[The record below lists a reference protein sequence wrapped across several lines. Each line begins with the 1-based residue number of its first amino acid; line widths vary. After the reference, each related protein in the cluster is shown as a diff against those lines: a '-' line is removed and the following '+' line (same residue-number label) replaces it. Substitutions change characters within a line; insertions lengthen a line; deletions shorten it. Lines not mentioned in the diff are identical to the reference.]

1 MSDHRF
7 DATETMWSFM
17 HDPSFVR
24 LIAGP
29 VGSGKSVC
37 CSHELLRLAIGQA
50 PNADGVRKSRAAIIR
65 NTSDQLK
72 TTTWRTIA
80 DWFPPGVWGHY
91 KASERTY
98 YINFGLNDGTRVS
111 SEWLLLP
118 LDTPDDVRKVL
129 SLELTYAWLNEVR
142 EIRSEIIDGVLMR
155 LRRYP
160 SAKDGGATRSCA
172 VMDTNMPDQDTPMF
186 SKMEEPPSN
195 WAVFRQP
202 PAILSFEE
210 YTQQEGTEP
219 PPEEGVE
226 DPRGVSWWVNPK
238 GDNIKN
244 LDPEYYPSLP
254 PGKTEDFINV
264 YLRCKYGRS
273 LAGLPVYEKTFN
285 REFHVAKEPITP
297 IRSEKYPLIV
307 GLDFGR
313 TPSCVLGQRNLFGQ
327 LVIVDELVSENMGIE
342 TFLSRKL
349 IPRLSEKDIAGCHF
363 VIAPDPA
370 GWAKQQIG
378 EVSPVDIIHKA
389 GFEVVRPITNDPA
402 RRVEAVERLLLDH
415 IGGKPAIVISPVCTN
430 LIKGFMWGYKYKLHR
445 NGVQDDKPLKDEHSH
460 LADAMQYFCLVAD
473 SPMQT
478 GSQMHGMSAQTVH
491 PVLPSG
497 WT

>member
-1 MSDHRF
+1 
-7 DATETMWSFM
+7 MWSFM

-37 CSHELLRLAIGQA
+37 CSHELMRLAIGQA
-50 PNADGVRKSRAAIIR
+50 PNKDGVRKSRAAIIR

-72 TTTWRTIA
+72 TTTWRTII
-80 DWFPPGVWGHY
+80 DWFPPGEWGHY
-91 KASERTY
+91 KSSERTY
-98 YINFGLNDGTRVS
+98 HLNFRLGDGTCVV

-129 SLELTYAWLNEVR
+129 SLELTHAWLNEAR
-142 EIRSEIIDGVLMR
+142 EIRPEIIDGVLMR

-172 VMDTNMPDQDTPMF
+172 IMDTNMPDQDSVMF
-186 SKMEEPPSN
+186 NKMEEPPSN
-195 WAVFRQP
+195 WGVFRQP
-202 PAILSFEE
+202 PAILNFEE
-210 YTQQEGTEP
+210 YTLQQGREP
-219 PPEEGVE
+219 VPEDGVT
-226 DPRGVSWWVNPK
+226 DSRGVMWWTNP
-238 GDNIKN
+238 GADNLSN
-244 LDPEYYPSLP
+244 LDPLYYPSLP

-273 LAGLPVYEKTFN
+273 LAGLPVYDKTFS
-285 REFHVAKEPITP
+285 REFHVADEPFSA
-297 IRSEKYPLIV
+297 IRSDQYPLIV
-307 GLDFGR
+307 GLDLGR
-313 TPSCVLGQRNLFGQ
+313 TPSCVIGQRNLFGQ
-327 LVIVDELVSENMGIE
+327 LCVLAELKSENMGIE

-349 IPRLSEKDIAGCHF
+349 IPRLAEADLSGCR
-363 VIAPDPA
+363 VLIAPDPA

-378 EVSPVDIIHKA
+378 EVSPVDVIQQA

-415 IGGKPAIVISPVCTN
+415 IGGRPALVINPGCKN
-430 LIKGFMWGYKYKLHR
+430 LIKGFAWGYKYKLHR
-445 NGVQDDKPLKDEHSH
+445 NGAQDDKPLKDEHSH
-460 LADAMQYFCLVAD
+460 IADAMQYLCLVAD

-478 GSQMHGMSAQTVH
+478 GGRVMRMDAHEVR
-491 PVLPSG
+491 PVLAAG